1 MSKSIEIFN
10 RKMATL
16 QPPPWKKKEEP
27 PTKTDKDKEIARLRE
42 ALEVIL
48 DAAQKDDP
56 CIMAIKAV
64 AYTALK
70 GEK

>member
-1 MSKSIEIFN
+1 MSSSIEIFN
-10 RKMATL
+10 RKMTTL

-27 PTKTDKDKEIARLRE
+27 PAKIDKDKEIARLRE

-56 CIMAIKAV
+56 CIQAIRAV

-70 GEK
+70 GGK